1 MSRPFRH
8 ERDCIW
14 SHGTAWASISATRR
28 WTSPST
34 VHTVTAELL
43 SATESDY
50 PGINV
55 AFLVDPGSNPN
66 YLAVLVENED
76 ADGDL
81 AAVELKQVAP
91 SPGSRSDDAWIP
103 VQQSWGAVWRLNLGS
118 ALQALFSIRLT
129 SGGSGKVLTADSVT
143 PAGWKPGMTY
153 RSLVNCKA

>member
-43 SATESDY
+43 SASNATDY

-81 AAVELKQVAP
+81 AAVELK
-91 SPGSRSDDAWIP
+91 
-103 VQQSWGAVWRLNLGS
+103 
-118 ALQALFSIRLT
+118 QALFSIRLT

>member
-1 MSRPFRH
+1 MS
-8 ERDCIW
+8 E
-14 SHGTAWASISATRR
+14 TAFGAMALPGQASQLRGAGLLQVLYTR
-28 WTSPST
+28 
-34 VHTVTAELL
+34 A
-43 SATESDY
+43 ESDY

-81 AAVELKQVAP
+81 AAVELKQ
-91 SPGSRSDDAWIP
+91 
-103 VQQSWGAVWRLNLGS
+103 
-118 ALQALFSIRLT
+118 ALFSIRLT